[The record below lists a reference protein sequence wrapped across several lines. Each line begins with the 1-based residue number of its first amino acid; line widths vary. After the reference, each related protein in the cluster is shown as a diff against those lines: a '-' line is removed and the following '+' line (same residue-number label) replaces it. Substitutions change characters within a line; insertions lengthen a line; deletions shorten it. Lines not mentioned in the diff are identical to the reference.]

1 MSWHPAQSGKFM
13 NQPDGPRSRRFKTF
27 LVIAELLV
35 VAVIVT
41 VVVLLVTV

>member
-13 NQPDGPRSRRFKTF
+13 NQSDGPRSRRFKAF
-27 LVIAELLV
+27 LVAMEVLV
-35 VAVIVT
+35 VALIVT